1 MILWAFEY
9 IAHVGLF
16 FPLQKMLVLKSR
28 KYQISDSDYTLLKQL
43 CFLSRL
49 LPELVRRP
57 RRGSF
62 FDVPGKSSRAA
73 VSKLCLRLAI

>member
-28 KYQISDSDYTLLKQL
+28 KYQISDSDNNDYINIKI
-43 CFLSRL
+43 C
-49 LPELVRRP
+49 
-57 RRGSF
+57 
-62 FDVPGKSSRAA
+62 
-73 VSKLCLRLAI
+73 

>member
-43 CFLSRL
+43 CREDSRSGFLSMYFVIL
-49 LPELVRRP
+49 LT
-57 RRGSF
+57 
-62 FDVPGKSSRAA
+62 
-73 VSKLCLRLAI
+73 LRSNLAGLL

>member
-16 FPLQKMLVLKSR
+16 FPLQMLVLKSR

-43 CFLSRL
+43 CLGCHNVDTLTFQYRFNIFSTLSGGA
-49 LPELVRRP
+49 PKAP
-57 RRGSF
+57 
-62 FDVPGKSSRAA
+62 K
-73 VSKLCLRLAI
+73 